1 MRDDSEHL
9 ALQYRTC
16 VRYDVR
22 MDVAVR
28 DINDDLVSERGKNVA
43 ALAEPPPLT
52 SVLAALGDRVAPVS
66 MACERVL
73 PVAEHV
79 TELFSEGGLVRGRV
93 LSCRGMAATSASLDL
108 VAAAVTAG
116 SWLAVIDVPT
126 LGLDAASELGVPLER
141 IVAIDT
147 SLGEM
152 PTEANVA
159 ERAVRWADVVAA
171 AADGFEVMLTR
182 VPAEITASAVRKV
195 ATRLQQRGVVMLV
208 LGDPGPLVCD
218 GVIDTAEQVWS
229 GAGAGWGHL
238 QQRTVD
244 MSASGRRVSGRRCI
258 SLALPFGAKARP
270 IERDTE
276 NAVDSWP
283 PLLSAVS

>member
-1 MRDDSEHL
+1 
-9 ALQYRTC
+9 
-16 VRYDVR
+16 

-28 DINDDLVSERGKNVA
+28 DINDDVPGDITGKQGNDVADLTA
-43 ALAEPPPLT
+43 ALTAAPVEAPASLA

-66 MACERVL
+66 MAREQML
-73 PVAEHV
+73 PVAGHV
-79 TELFSEGGLVRGRV
+79 AELFSEGGLVRGRV
-93 LSCRGMAATSASLDL
+93 LSCCGVAATSASLDL

-147 SLGEM
+147 SLGAK
-152 PTEANVA
+152 PTAANVA
-159 ERAVRWADVVAA
+159 ERAARWADVVAA

-182 VPAEITASAVRKV
+182 VPAEVTASTMRKV

-218 GVIDTAEQVWS
+218 GVIDTIEQVWS
-229 GAGAGWGHL
+229 GVGAGWGHL

-244 MSASGRRVSGRRCI
+244 MSASGRRVPGRRCV
-258 SLALPFGAKARP
+258 SLALPFGAEVTSVTSATSN
-270 IERDTE
+270 EHDAAAALD
-276 NAVDSWP
+276 NWP

>member
-1 MRDDSEHL
+1 
-9 ALQYRTC
+9 
-16 VRYDVR
+16 

-28 DINDDLVSERGKNVA
+28 DINDDVPGDIAGEWGNDVA
-43 ALAEPPPLT
+43 ALVEAPLLT

-66 MACERVL
+66 MARERVL
-73 PVAEHV
+73 PVAGHV
-79 TELFSEGGLVRGRV
+79 AELFSEGGLVRGRV

-108 VAAAVTAG
+108 VAAAVAAG

-147 SLGEM
+147 SLGEKT
-152 PTEANVA
+152 TEANVG
-159 ERAVRWADVVAA
+159 ERAARWADVVAA
-171 AADGFEVMLTR
+171 AADGFEVILTC
-182 VPAEITASAVRKV
+182 VPAEVTASTVRKV

-218 GVIDTAEQVWS
+218 GVIDTTEQVWS
-229 GAGAGWGHL
+229 GVGAGWGHL

-244 MSASGRRVSGRRCI
+244 MSVSGRRVPGRRCV
-258 SLALPFGAKARP
+258 SLALPFGAEVTSATP
-270 IERDTE
+270 SERDAE
-276 NAVDSWP
+276 NTVGNWP

>member
-1 MRDDSEHL
+1 
-9 ALQYRTC
+9 
-16 VRYDVR
+16 
-22 MDVAVR
+22 MDVAIR
-28 DINDDLVSERGKNVA
+28 DINDDMPGNIAGERGNDVA
-43 ALAEPPPLT
+43 ALVEAPPLA

-66 MACERVL
+66 MARERVL
-73 PVAEHV
+73 PVVGHAA
-79 TELFSEGGLVRGRV
+79 ELFSEGGLVRGRV

-108 VAAAVTAG
+108 VAAAVAAG
-116 SWLAVIDVPT
+116 SWMAVIDVPT

-147 SLGEM
+147 ALGEKT
-152 PTEANVA
+152 TEANRA
-159 ERAVRWADVVAA
+159 ERAARWADVVAA

-182 VPAEITASAVRKV
+182 VPAEVTASTVRKV

-218 GVIDTAEQVWS
+218 GVIDTTEQVWS
-229 GAGAGWGHL
+229 GVGAGWGHL

-244 MSASGRRVSGRRCI
+244 MSASGRRVPGRRCV
-258 SLALPFGAKARP
+258 SLALPFGAEVTSVKEATSV
-270 IERDTE
+270 TE
-276 NAVDSWP
+276 VTSVTSSEHDAAAAVGNWP

>member
-1 MRDDSEHL
+1 
-9 ALQYRTC
+9 
-16 VRYDVR
+16 
-22 MDVAVR
+22 MDIAVR
-28 DINDDLVSERGKNVA
+28 DINDDVA
-43 ALAEPPPLT
+43 AEQGHDVEASSSSSSSSSVLTALAE
-52 SVLAALGDRVAPVS
+52 RVAPVS
-66 MACERVL
+66 MARERVL

-93 LSCRGMAATSASLDL
+93 LSCRGMAATSASLNL
-108 VAAAVTAG
+108 VAAAVAAG

-147 SLGEM
+147 SLGDK
-152 PTEANVA
+152 PTAANVA
-159 ERAVRWADVVAA
+159 ARAARWADVVAA

-182 VPAEITASAVRKV
+182 VPAEVTASTMRKV

-218 GVIDTAEQVWS
+218 GVIDTTEQIWS
-229 GAGAGWGHL
+229 GVGAGWGHL

-244 MSASGRRVSGRRCI
+244 MSASGRRVPGRRCI
-258 SLALPFGAKARP
+258 SLALPSGAEATPSK
-270 IERDTE
+270 RDAE
-276 NAVDSWP
+276 AAVDNCP